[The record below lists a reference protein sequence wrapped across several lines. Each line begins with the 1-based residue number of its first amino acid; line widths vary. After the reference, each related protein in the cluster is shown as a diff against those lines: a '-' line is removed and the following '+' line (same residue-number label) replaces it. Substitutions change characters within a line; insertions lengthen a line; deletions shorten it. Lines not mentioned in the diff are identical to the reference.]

1 MLSHPRIL
9 CMGERPPY
17 GPVYGGGLR
26 TRVTIEALASV
37 GRVTFLPI
45 VRQPWGVDAVAETA
59 GRFELPPPQQRS
71 PALRWTGL
79 GLSNPAQ
86 DQAFGY
92 TPASHLSEVPCG

>member
-45 VRQPWGVDAVAETA
+45 VRQPWGVDAVAEAA
-59 GRFELPPPQQRS
+59 GRFELPPTTKIPGPS
-71 PALRWTGL
+71 LDGL